1 MNDHASQKSVSA
13 DALAATLAYIEAH
26 LFDALSISALAGVAG
41 LSVFHFSRC
50 FTARFGESV
59 IAYVRARRMQAA
71 AERLASGAPS
81 LAELAFDCGF
91 ESQEAF
97 TRAFRRDF
105 GVPPGKY
112 KREVSQAKREK
123 LMPEQADVKLNMTL
137 REGLTRREAF
147 SVAGITGR
155 FDDNTKAGI
164 PALWPKLIP
173 HLPLKGQTDGHS
185 YGVCWATGEGSG
197 IINYMAGVAIGAQ
210 QALPPGFERLQI
222 AAQSYLVFHIAIDGP
237 DLHPQL
243 QAAMRAIW
251 SDYLPKGKWKLAQA
265 PDFEFYPENFN
276 PMQKGMW
283 IDYYIPVVV

>member
-1 MNDHASQKSVSA
+1 MNEPAQLKSVHT
-13 DALAATLAYIEAH
+13 DPLAATLAYIEAH
-26 LFDALSISALAGVAG
+26 LFNALSISALANVAG

-71 AERLASGAPS
+71 AERLANGAPS

-112 KREVSQAKREK
+112 KREVFRAKKENPMAER
-123 LMPEQADVKLNMTL
+123 MDVKLDMTL
-137 REGLTRREAF
+137 RDGLTRREAF
-147 SVAGITGR
+147 TVAGITGR
-155 FDDNTKAGI
+155 FDDTTKADI

-173 HLPLKGQTDGHS
+173 HLPLKGQMNGHS

-197 IINYMAGVAIGAQ
+197 VINYMAGVEVGAKQ
-210 QALPPGFERLQI
+210 GLPPGFERLAI
-222 AAQSYLVFHIAIDGP
+222 AAQSYLVFHIALNGP
-237 DLHPQL
+237 NLHPQL

-251 SDYLPKGKWKLAQA
+251 SDTLPNSKWKLAQA

-283 IDYYIPVVV
+283 IDYYIPVVA